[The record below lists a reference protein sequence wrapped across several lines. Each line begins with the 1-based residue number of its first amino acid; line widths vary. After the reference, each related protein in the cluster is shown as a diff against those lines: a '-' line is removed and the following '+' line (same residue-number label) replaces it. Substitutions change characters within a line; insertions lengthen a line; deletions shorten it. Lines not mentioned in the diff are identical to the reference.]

1 MELMEYKG
9 YTATVEVDLDAGIL
23 YGYVLGLQGGID
35 FQAENIADVRREF
48 EASVEDYL
56 AWCREEEREP
66 EQPFIGKIV
75 LRIEPKSH
83 KEAALQAAREG
94 VRLEDWLHSAVQEHL
109 ATPSSVPIVPKRVV
123 RSAKA
128 KRLLVVA

>member
-9 YTATVEVDLDAGIL
+9 YTATVEVNLDAGIL

-66 EQPFIGKIV
+66 EQPFVGKIA
-75 LRIEPKSH
+75 LRIEPKLH
-83 KEAALQAAREG
+83 REAALQAAREG
-94 VRLEDWLHSAVQEHL
+94 VRLEDWLQSAVREQL
-109 ATPSSVPIVPKRVV
+109 APPSSTPTDFKRAI

-128 KRLLVVA
+128 KRPLLVA